1 MTTSRMLNIDRQ
13 GDIVL
18 LELNR
23 PDKRNALN
31 DQLIDELGEFFI
43 RLPEGAR
50 AIILH
55 GAGEHF
61 CAGLDLFE
69 MMAKPPRNAV
79 EGQRRSRQWHRVF
92 DLMQFGEVPIISVLK
107 GGVIGGGL
115 EIATATH
122 VRVSERSTF
131 YQLPEGQR
139 GIFVGGGGAVRVPR
153 LIGAGRVVEM
163 MLTARTYDAEQ
174 GLQLGLGHYVV
185 DNGQGLSFAQSLA
198 QTIASNAATSNYA
211 IINGISRIAEMS
223 PAEGLFAENV
233 VAAMTGADS
242 AERIKGFFDQ
252 RRQQRSGESPR
263 R

>member
-1 MTTSRMLNIDRQ
+1 MRTLRLLNIEQQ
-13 GDIVL
+13 GEIVL

-31 DQLIDELGEFFI
+31 DQLIEELGEFFI
-43 RLPEGAR
+43 KPPEGIR
-50 AIILH
+50 VVVLH

-69 MMAKPPRNAV
+69 MMAKPPRDAV
-79 EGQRRSRQWHRVF
+79 DGQRRSRQWHRVF
-92 DLMQFGEVPIISVLK
+92 DLMQFGELPIVSVLK

-115 EIATATH
+115 EIASATH

-185 DNGQGLSFAQSLA
+185 DNGQGLSFACALA
-198 QTIASNAATSNYA
+198 QTIASNAPASNYA

-223 PAEGLFAENV
+223 HAEGLFAENV
-233 VAAMTGADS
+233 VTAMTGADS
-242 AERIKGFFDQ
+242 AERIKGFFEQ
-252 RRQQRSGESPR
+252 RRQQRAN
-263 R
+263 

>member
-1 MTTSRMLNIDRQ
+1 MTAPRLLNINRQ
-13 GDIVL
+13 GEIVL

-31 DQLIDELGEFFI
+31 DQLIEELGEFFI
-43 RLPEGAR
+43 CPPDDAR
-50 AIILH
+50 AIVLY

-92 DLMQFGEVPIISVLK
+92 DLMQFGEVPIVSVLK

-122 VRVSERSTF
+122 VRVTERSTF

-139 GIFVGGGGAVRVPR
+139 GIFVGGGGSVRVPR
-153 LIGAGRVVEM
+153 LIGPGRVVEM
-163 MLTARTYDAEQ
+163 MLTARSYDAEQ

-185 DNGQGLSFAQSLA
+185 DNGEGLAFALSLA

-211 IINGISRIAEMS
+211 IINGIHRIAEMS
-223 PAEGLFAENV
+223 HAEGLFAENV
-233 VAAMTGADS
+233 VAGMTGADS
-242 AERIKGFFDQ
+242 AERIKGFFEQ
-252 RRQQRSGESPR
+252 RRHQRAS
-263 R
+263 